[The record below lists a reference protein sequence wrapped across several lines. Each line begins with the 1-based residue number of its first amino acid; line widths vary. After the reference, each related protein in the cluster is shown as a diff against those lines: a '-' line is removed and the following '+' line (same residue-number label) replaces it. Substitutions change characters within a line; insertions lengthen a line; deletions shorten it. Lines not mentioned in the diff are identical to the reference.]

1 MKIAV
6 INPSFNE
13 TTKSQI
19 ESEAKKLNF
28 KIDFYKNEGE
38 ASGHISD
45 ADIVFGY
52 IPSIVSECKQM
63 SWLALPFAGVEVFLK
78 PGVLR
83 DDVILTNSSGA
94 YGFIISE
101 HIVMVLLMLLR
112 KEAGFVKGQL
122 EHVWEAP
129 VWQRTIKNSR
139 IVILGCGDIG
149 GNTAKR
155 LAPFEP
161 KEIVGVTRSGKVRDE
176 FSSYFNSIENVS
188 NLENILKPGDVVI
201 MAMPAT
207 KETNSL
213 MGKKELDKIGAE
225 GIVINVGRGQAL
237 DQELLVEKLNKGEL
251 YGAALDVFS
260 QEPINKDSKLWDTHN
275 LLITPHIAGKLTNDY
290 TIEVCVKIFL
300 ENLKRFAKG
309 EGLTHVVD
317 RVKEY

>member
-6 INPSFNE
+6 VNPSFDE
-13 TTKSQI
+13 KTRAQI
-19 ESEAKKLNF
+19 EAVAKEINYE
-28 KIDFYKNEGE
+28 IHFYKNETE

-94 YGFIISE
+94 YGLIISE

-129 VWQRTIKNSR
+129 VWQKTIKDSK
-139 IVILGCGDIG
+139 IVILGTGDIG

-155 LAPFEP
+155 LKAFEP
-161 KEIVGVTRSGKVRDE
+161 SKIIGINRSGKINTK
-176 FSSYFNSIENVS
+176 FASYFDEIETIERLDSV
-188 NLENILKPGDVVI
+188 LEAGDIVI
-201 MAMPAT
+201 MCMPAT
-207 KETNSL
+207 KETNNL
-213 MGKKELDKIGAE
+213 VGQKELEKIGHD
-225 GIVINVGRGQAL
+225 GIVINVGRGQAV
-237 DQELLVEKLNKGEL
+237 DEKALVEMLEKGEI

-260 QEPINKDSKLWDTHN
+260 QEPIEKNSKLWDVAN
-275 LLITPHIAGKLTNDY
+275 LIITPHIAGKLTNDY
-290 TIEVCVKIFL
+290 TIEVCVNMFL
-300 ENLKRFAKG
+300 DNLRRWSRN
-309 EGLTHVVD
+309 EELTHVVD
-317 RVKEY
+317 RIKEY

>member
-28 KIDFYKNEGE
+28 EIDFYKNEGE

-94 YGFIISE
+94 YGLIISE

-129 VWQRTIKNSR
+129 VWQKTIKNSR
-139 IVILGCGDIG
+139 IVILGTGDIG
-149 GNTAKR
+149 GNTA
-155 LAPFEP
+155 EP
-161 KEIVGVTRSGKVRDE
+161 T
-176 FSSYFNSIENVS
+176 
-188 NLENILKPGDVVI
+188 
-201 MAMPAT
+201 AT
-207 KETNSL
+207 
-213 MGKKELDKIGAE
+213 
-225 GIVINVGRGQAL
+225 
-237 DQELLVEKLNKGEL
+237 
-251 YGAALDVFS
+251 
-260 QEPINKDSKLWDTHN
+260 
-275 LLITPHIAGKLTNDY
+275 
-290 TIEVCVKIFL
+290 
-300 ENLKRFAKG
+300 
-309 EGLTHVVD
+309 
-317 RVKEY
+317 